1 MEKRFHSRRG
11 ARSEG
16 SVPCV
21 LYNAGF
27 ACQYFRG
34 FGSQSRLGLSLSGR
48 GKDYV
53 LARSGSRLP
62 SCVQTARVARV
73 VAPDSAAHAGGAG
86 VAPGLAA
93 APLGPSAPLLEI
105 PLFRFLRLGFYV
117 FPARKWLTP
126 LESPICPLSQT
137 RPQRHGCGSGWRGH
151 SSALPTPECVIR
163 PVSVLREGQWK
174 LTLNHA
180 CNAVNFSFYP

>member
-34 FGSQSRLGLSLSGR
+34 FRSQSRLGLSLSGR

-73 VAPDSAAHAGGAG
+73 VAPDSAAHAGGPAWRRAWPQLRW
-86 VAPGLAA
+86 VPQ
-93 APLGPSAPLLEI
+93 LLSW
-105 PLFRFLRLGFYV
+105 RFLCLGF
-117 FPARKWLTP
+117 
-126 LESPICPLSQT
+126 
-137 RPQRHGCGSGWRGH
+137 
-151 SSALPTPECVIR
+151 
-163 PVSVLREGQWK
+163 
-174 LTLNHA
+174 
-180 CNAVNFSFYP
+180 